1 MDEHLSEALRL
12 VTEIKD
18 DALYGVF
25 GITRADGLLGVAI
38 EEIKDAERYEKMLK
52 DQLELA
58 KRGEEIVTRHLMAKI
73 EKHKSE
79 RKEKPLEKET
89 VTERFLRIL
98 RSKNP
103 MVYFLVKDMKI
114 REAGEEEAV
123 AKPCV
128 VFRTNDSSDL
138 GAEKF
143 KMLQSKCNKNVLD
156 ETAVEAKCFYMIE
169 DGSHDAD

>member
-12 VTEIKD
+12 VTEIKN
-18 DALYGVF
+18 AMYSVF
-25 GITRADGLLGVAI
+25 GITRLDGLIEAAI
-38 EEIKDAERYEKMLK
+38 EEIKDAAQHEKMLADALATEK
-52 DQLELA
+52 SWNMTIENQL
-58 KRGEEIVTRHLMAKI
+58 RTRI
-73 EKHKSE
+73 EKRKAE
-79 RKEKPLEKET
+79 REPKQADGAET
-89 VTERFLRIL
+89 ITERFLRIL

-143 KMLQSKCNKNVLD
+143 KMLQNKHNEDVLT

-169 DGSHDAD
+169 DGNHDAD